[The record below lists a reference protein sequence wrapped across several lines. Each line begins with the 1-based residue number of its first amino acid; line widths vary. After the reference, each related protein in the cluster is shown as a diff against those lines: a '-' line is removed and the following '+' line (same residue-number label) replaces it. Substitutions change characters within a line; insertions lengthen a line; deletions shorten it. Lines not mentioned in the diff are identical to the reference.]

1 MGINVEWS
9 QGGGIE
15 RNLFLLTKDLLK
27 GSLFFIENMSI
38 FYLPHIHRLPIYRI
52 HLGYEY

>member
-27 GSLFFIENMSI
+27 GSLFFIENMSL